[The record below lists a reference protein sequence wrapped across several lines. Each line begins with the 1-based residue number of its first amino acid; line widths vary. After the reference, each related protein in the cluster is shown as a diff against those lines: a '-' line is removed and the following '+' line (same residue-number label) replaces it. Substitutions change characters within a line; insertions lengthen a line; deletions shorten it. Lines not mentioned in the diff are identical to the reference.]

1 MIKLRKLNG
10 KQFVLNSEHIETV
23 EATPDSV
30 ITLMNGKKFVVTEGV
45 DDIIEKVLQYKGE
58 IAQLGIL
65 RKNGEDSDERYVY

>member
-1 MIKLRKLNG
+1 MIKLRRLNG

-45 DDIIEKVLQYKGE
+45 DDIIDKVLQYKGK
-58 IAQLGIL
+58 IAQTGIC
-65 RKNGEDSDERYVY
+65 RKNGEDSEDRYT